1 MLEERFG
8 RTRAWA
14 SAAASEVHWRAPF
27 LCRRHDEAE
36 RGPMVEKAVVMEAQP
51 IVEQEQARENQPDKY
66 IPVVESQPVVK
77 RELVVPA
84 EHKRITEKDPAM
96 KQEPV
101 MEQELPL
108 EEPGVEEELIVIRK
122 PRPERVRPRR
132 RLGVLARAALRDR
145 RATVP
150 GYGSDETDNPL
161 STDTESESER
171 DFQSSSEPWVDE
183 DVLPETLVAKLV
195 AAIDADGESEVD
207 FLRSRKTFPALDVDD
222 YSSAYEDSVANLSL
236 VAHGPSNIAISDA
249 EIRVSSTSSPLN
261 YEAIQQWVSGV
272 APQPNKQDATINVCA
287 SVPLFHVYWA

>member
-1 MLEERFG
+1 MLKERFG

-14 SAAASEVHWRAPF
+14 SAAASEVRWRAPF
-27 LCRRHDEAE
+27 LCRRYDEAE
-36 RGPMVEKAVVMEAQP
+36 RGPTVEKAVVMEAQP
-51 IVEQEQARENQPDKY
+51 IVEQEQVRENQPDKY
-66 IPVVESQPVVK
+66 IPIVEGQPVVK

-96 KQEPV
+96 EQEPV
-101 MEQELPL
+101 IEQELPL
-108 EEPGVEEELIVIRK
+108 EQPGVEEVLIVIKK
-122 PRPERVRPRR
+122 PRPERVHPRR

-145 RATVP
+145 RATVH

-183 DVLPETLVAKLV
+183 DALPETLGAKLV

-222 YSSAYEDSVANLSL
+222 YSSASEDSVADLSL
-236 VAHGPSNIAISDA
+236 VAHGPSNIAISDT

-261 YEAIQQWVSGV
+261 YEAIQQWVSRV

-287 SVPLFHVYWA
+287 SVPLFHVYWV